1 MTEIYWL
8 TRLTA
13 IHDGLE
19 AAFAISTIVAV
30 MSVIGYLIA
39 METPAIAN
47 VIKKWLIV
55 SSICSTLTGTAYVLT
70 PTTSEALII
79 YATANAKEYYD
90 TNEVLQGIPDK
101 IIEYVDSI
109 LSVRKD

>member
-1 MTEIYWL
+1 MTEIYWI

-13 IHDGLE
+13 IHDALE
-19 AAFAISTIVAV
+19 VAFAISTIVAV

-39 METPAIAN
+39 IETPAIAKF
-47 VIKKWLIV
+47 IKKWLV
-55 SSICSTLTGTAYVLT
+55 YSSICSTLTGTAYVLT

-101 IIEYVDSI
+101 IIEYVDSV
-109 LSVRKD
+109 LSTKQ